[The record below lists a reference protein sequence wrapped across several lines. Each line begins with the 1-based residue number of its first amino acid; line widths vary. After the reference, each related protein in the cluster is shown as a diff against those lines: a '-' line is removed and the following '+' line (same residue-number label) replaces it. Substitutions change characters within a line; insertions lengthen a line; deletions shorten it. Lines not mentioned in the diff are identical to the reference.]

1 MRILS
6 LGLMV
11 LSLLGAP
18 VRAQEPTTA
27 PLNLGLYGVAGS
39 GGWGLGLNRPVT
51 PAWGLRAEWAQ
62 ATISDTYTQDQI
74 SYRGDIRLRG
84 SGVFADYRPF
94 DGSFRLVLGAA
105 AGRTGGELL
114 AEPRNG
120 QITLDGQTFN
130 ASGNSLRAAIHYPSS
145 MPYLGLGWGHGRL
158 NATGWTFGLDLG
170 VAIGKPRV
178 RLTATGDLLAQPGA
192 ADALA
197 AEERKVQ
204 NDLNGI
210 GVLPVFKF
218 SAGYQF

>member
-1 MRILS
+1 MRAMS
-6 LGLMV
+6 CGLMGLLL
-11 LSLLGAP
+11 LSGPVFAQDAAP
-18 VRAQEPTTA
+18 A
-27 PLNLGLYGVAGS
+27 PLNLGLYGVVGT
-39 GGWGLGLNRPVT
+39 GGLGLGLNRPFT
-51 PAWGLRAEWAQ
+51 PAWGLRAELSQ
-62 ATISDTYTQDQI
+62 ASVSDTYTQDQI
-74 SYRGDIRLRG
+74 SYRGDVKLRG

-94 DGSFRLVLGAA
+94 DGSFRLVLGAT
-105 AGRTGGELL
+105 AGRTGGDLL

-130 ASGNSLRAAIHYPSS
+130 ASGNSLRASVQYPSS

-170 VAIGKPRV
+170 VAIGKPKV

-204 NDLNGI
+204 DDLNGI
-210 GVLPVFKF
+210 GVLPVLKF